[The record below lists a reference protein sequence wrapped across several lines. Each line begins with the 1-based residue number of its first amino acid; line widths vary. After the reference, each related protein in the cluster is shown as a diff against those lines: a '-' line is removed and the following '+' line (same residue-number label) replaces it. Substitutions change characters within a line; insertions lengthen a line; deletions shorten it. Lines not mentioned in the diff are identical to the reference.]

1 MLLGKRKVAKRLICR
16 KARITDVEQIHALI
30 TYYANKGLMLAR
42 SRAMLYE
49 SLREFT
55 IAEDRGQVV
64 GAGSLHIIW
73 SDLAEIRALAVA
85 PEYAFQ
91 GIGFHLVQ
99 HFLAEARELAIP
111 TVFALTYQEN
121 FFERCGFKPVSKE
134 SLPQK
139 VWKECVNCP
148 KFPSC
153 EEKAYVISI
162 QESVVGS
169 Q

>member
-1 MLLGKRKVAKRLICR
+1 MIYR

-42 SRAMLYE
+42 SQAMLYE

-55 IAEDRGQVV
+55 IVEDEGKLI

-73 SDLAEIRALAVA
+73 KDLAEIRALAVA
-85 PEYAFQ
+85 PEHAFQ
-91 GIGFHLVQ
+91 GIGFCLVQ
-99 HFLAEARELAIP
+99 RFLAEARELAIP
-111 TVFALTYQEN
+111 MVFALTYQEN
-121 FFERCGFKPVSKE
+121 FFERCGFKAIGKE

-148 KFPSC
+148 KFPNC
-153 EEKAYVISI
+153 EEKAYVINI
-162 QESVVGS
+162 QETVVSS
-169 Q
+169 QETE